1 MDKKPARKRLNLNRE
16 TVAGLKNLQ
25 VATAIKAGLR
35 PAGTEPRT
43 NFYSPLPNV
52 CC

>member
-1 MDKKPARKRLNLNRE
+1 MNKKPAKRLNLNKE
-16 TVAGLKNLQ
+16 TVAGLKMQ

-35 PAGTEPRT
+35 PPGSERT